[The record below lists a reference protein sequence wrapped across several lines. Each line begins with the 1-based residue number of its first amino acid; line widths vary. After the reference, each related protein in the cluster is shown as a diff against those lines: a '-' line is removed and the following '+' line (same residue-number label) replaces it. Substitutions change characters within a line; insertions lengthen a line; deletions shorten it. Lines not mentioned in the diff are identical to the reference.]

1 MSFTA
6 DEIKDAPNKVVGT
19 RQTLKLLDQDSVEA
33 VFLADDAEAKVLSPL
48 IDLCKK
54 KNVSCNYAGS
64 MTELGRL
71 AGIKVGAAAVA
82 ILKE

>member
-6 DEIKDAPNKVVGT
+6 DDIKGAPNKVVGT
-19 RQTLKLLDQDSVEA
+19 KQTLKFLEQDKVEA
-33 VFLADDAEAKVLSPL
+33 VFLAEDAEARVLSPL
-48 IDLCKK
+48 IKLCKE

-64 MTELGRL
+64 MAELGRI
-71 AGIKVGAAAVA
+71 AGIKVGSAAVA